1 MGVNNHPVNHV
12 HPCSKLNWEMNMDKQ
27 DLKTENRRTLGQAA
41 RRLTN
46 VRQGEFPK
54 ASPRLH

>member
-1 MGVNNHPVNHV
+1 
-12 HPCSKLNWEMNMDKQ
+12 MNMDKQ

-41 RRLTN
+41 RRLAN
-46 VRQGEFPK
+46 VRQREFPK

>member
-1 MGVNNHPVNHV
+1 
-12 HPCSKLNWEMNMDKQ
+12 MNMDGQDKQ
-27 DLKTENRRTLGQAA
+27 DLNTENRRTLGQAA
-41 RRLTN
+41 RRLAN